1 MDAWSAFRISDTG
14 LAQVLRRRK
23 STVKHDSGPASLSP
37 VRNFQLFNFLEAL
50 SKLSNKAHPARR
62 AIYAMRAS
70 EERNSRT

>member
-1 MDAWSAFRISDTG
+1 
-14 LAQVLRRRK
+14 
-23 STVKHDSGPASLSP
+23 
-37 VRNFQLFNFLEAL
+37 LFNFLEAL